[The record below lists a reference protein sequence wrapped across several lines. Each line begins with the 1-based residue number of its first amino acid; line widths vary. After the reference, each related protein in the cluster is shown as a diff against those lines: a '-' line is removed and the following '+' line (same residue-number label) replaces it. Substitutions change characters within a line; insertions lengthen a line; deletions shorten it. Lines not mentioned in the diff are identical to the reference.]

1 MIKAIIVD
9 DEINS
14 IKSLQWEIANFCDN
28 VEICDSFTNPV
39 EAISAINYLK
49 PDCVFLDIEM
59 PEMDG
64 FQLLNNLKFRDFD
77 LIITTAFDNY
87 AIRAFKES
95 AIDYLLKPID
105 SDDLLKAVL
114 KIKKNKE
121 ESVLGTELKRV
132 LQTFSPN
139 KKINKI
145 ALPLT
150 GKIIYVNPENIIYC
164 KADGNYT
171 EIFLKEGKKEM
182 VSKKI
187 KMIEELFNDD
197 TFFRVHNSYL
207 VNIHYIKEFIKGEGQ
222 YLILENQIKIP
233 VSRSKRSSLIDLLNN

>member
-14 IKSLQWEIANFCDN
+14 IKSLQWEITNFCDN

-64 FQLLNNLKFRDFD
+64 FQLLNNLTFRDFD

-114 KIKKNKE
+114 KINKNKE
-121 ESVLGTELKRV
+121 ENLLGTELKRV
-132 LQTFSPN
+132 LQTFLPN
-139 KKINKI
+139 QKIKKI
-145 ALPLT
+145 ALQLA
-150 GKIIYVNPENIIYC
+150 GKIIYVSPENIIYC

-187 KMIEELFNDD
+187 KTIEELFNNNM
-197 TFFRVHNSYL
+197 FFRVHNSYL

-222 YLILENQIKIP
+222 YLVLENQMKIP